1 MFRAI
6 DFRKHALGVL
16 VVFAFLVWL
25 SNVGSNG
32 PAPLGHRYDIK
43 EVSAADAKA
52 LIDGGALVVD
62 VRGKAQFDVRHIPG
76 AILITLEE
84 LRAKIPAAVE
94 AAKAKPILIYC
105 GDGATSGPEGT
116 QILNN
121 AGYPNAVNLK
131 PGLEGWVAA
140 GYPVAKG

>member
-16 VVFAFLVWL
+16 VVSGFLVWL
-25 SNVGSNG
+25 SNVGGG
-32 PAPLGHRYDIK
+32 PAPFEYRYNIR

-62 VRGKAQFDVRHIPG
+62 VRGKDQFDARHIPG

-84 LRAKIPAAVE
+84 LRARIPAAVE
-94 AAKAKPILIYC
+94 AAKAKPIVIYC
-105 GDGATSGPEGT
+105 GDGATHGPEGT
-116 QILNN
+116 EILNN
-121 AGYPNAVNLK
+121 AGYPNAVNLR

>member
-1 MFRAI
+1 MLRSI
-6 DFRKHALGVL
+6 DFRKHALGTL
-16 VVFAFLVWL
+16 VVFGFLVWL
-25 SNVGSNG
+25 SNVGGG
-32 PAPLGHRYDIK
+32 PASIEHRYNIR

-62 VRGKAQFDVRHIPG
+62 VRGKEQFDVRHIPG
-76 AILITLEE
+76 AILISLEE
-84 LRAKIPAAVE
+84 LRSRIPAALE
-94 AAKAKPILIYC
+94 GAKAKSILIYC
-105 GDGATSGPEGT
+105 GDGATHGPEGT
-116 QILNN
+116 EILNN